1 MNSIF
6 PRRSHP
12 WWLGLV
18 GFFLLWLA
26 ASPVM
31 AQHIYQ
37 GGSTY
42 NTTLYTWD
50 GRYLYQGSTY
60 NATLCTIDGKHVY
73 QGRSKYGEKLLTF
86 DTPIPVPVLYIV
98 LQL

>member
-1 MNSIF
+1 MNSTF
-6 PRRSHP
+6 PRRSHQ

-26 ASPVM
+26 ASPVV

-50 GRYLYQGSTY
+50 GRYLYQGSSKYGTKLL
-60 NATLCTIDGKHVY
+60 TWDGKHVY
-73 QGRSKYGEKLLTF
+73 EGGSVYHDKLLT
-86 DTPIPVPVLYIV
+86 
-98 LQL
+98 